1 MACSETLSRTVSF
14 DEGGALLDGSS
25 QHAVAPA
32 RRSGVIVFFLWLL
45 LWALVPA
52 LLVWGLRPYVRQ
64 ATFSP
69 DGRSQAEL
77 EADLNN
83 RYAAEYLGLGGLLG
97 MVGGGVAL
105 WLRRS
110 WQVLALAV
118 VVGAALVAAFDVRH
132 APPFLG
138 WGGVAADALL
148 TGGTGGVLLGILL
161 LVVHRRTRR
170 CT

>member
-1 MACSETLSRTVSF
+1 MV
-14 DEGGALLDGSS
+14 GSA
-25 QHAVAPA
+25 QPVVAPA
-32 RRSGVIVFFLWLL
+32 RRYGIVVFVSWLL

-52 LLVWGLRPYVRQ
+52 LLVWGIKPYVRQ

-105 WLRRS
+105 LLRRT

-118 VVGAALVAAFDVRH
+118 VVGIALVAAFDTRN

-138 WGGVAADALL
+138 WGDVAGDAFL
-148 TGGTGGVLLGILL
+148 TGGTGGVLLGTLL
-161 LVVHRRTRR
+161 LVVHRRTRN